1 MTKEYIM
8 QKNIISAYF
17 LFIIA
22 NSNSNKNEYIEKI
35 FFQELFNESIQK
47 Q

>member
-1 MTKEYIM
+1 M
-8 QKNIISAYF
+8 QKNIINAYF

-22 NSNSNKNEYIEKI
+22 NPNSNKNKYIAEI
-35 FFQELFNESIQK
+35 FFQEFNELIQK

>member
-1 MTKEYIM
+1 M
-8 QKNIISAYF
+8 QKNIINAYF

-22 NSNSNKNEYIEKI
+22 NPNSNKNEYIEEV
-35 FFQELFNESIQK
+35 FFQELFNELIQK